1 MFCSR
6 VRARSCKK
14 VYKFALNTIYL
25 RFKAFCVASRGGA
38 EKKNTKKYAKILV
51 YQKNVVILH
60 RGFVR
65 ALGACSLKF
74 NEGAAMKL

>member
-1 MFCSR
+1 M
-6 VRARSCKK
+6 
-14 VYKFALNTIYL
+14 

-65 ALGACSLKF
+65 AYGACSLKMTYF
-74 NEGAAMKL
+74 REKEASQTFETFKILKIND